1 MRKTFLASLILHVFL
16 VTVALALS
24 SGLFGGSSKRSAESV
39 MLVTLSKG
47 RVETTEM
54 RPSTVGVRP
63 EFNKPA
69 LLKQIQQITV
79 NKKEAVPHVAIKPE
93 SETKEKPADN
103 ETSATDEAKENIS
116 SEDVEEGVVD
126 IDTPPDQYVETLYT
140 VAGIVWGK
148 GEFDVNGEGFLPPD
162 NSDIIR
168 ALIEKAK
175 VYPRLA
181 KKRGI
186 EGTTY
191 VNFKIT
197 PDGKPEDLHIARSS
211 GSRILDEATVKIV
224 KKAAPFPYV
233 ESRVEVPVSFRI
245 RDQIEIVSNRIEST
259 GKKNE

>member
-1 MRKTFLASLILHVFL
+1 MKKTFLASLILHVFL

-24 SGLFGGSSKRSAESV
+24 SGLFGSSSKRSAESV
-39 MLVTLSKG
+39 MLVNLSKG
-47 RVETTEM
+47 RVETTDTRISTEQVKPE
-54 RPSTVGVRP
+54 PSP
-63 EFNKPA
+63 
-69 LLKQIQQITV
+69 LKQRQEPMV
-79 NKKEAVPHVAIKPE
+79 NKKEAVPHIAITQE
-93 SETKEKPADN
+93 YEIKEKPAVN
-103 ETSATDEAKENIS
+103 ETSDADEAHENIS
-116 SEDVEEGVVD
+116 SEDVEEGVLD
-126 IDTPPDQYVETLYT
+126 IDTPPDDYVETLYDA
-140 VAGIVWGK
+140 AGIVWGK
-148 GEFDVNGEGFLPPD
+148 GEFDVKGDGFLSPD

-191 VNFKIT
+191 VNFRIT

-233 ESRVEVPVSFRI
+233 ESRVEVPVAFRI
-245 RDQIEIVSNRIEST
+245 RNQIEIVSHRIEST
-259 GKKNE
+259 RRKSE